1 MLSPWNF
8 PVPCHIR
15 HSSVLVI
22 PCVLCFADSSIGS
35 IFCFLCPVS
44 LTSCL
49 RFKPILL
56 AIYWIYLYD
65 DTLWIIP
72 TQSSICSIPNFSS
85 PGYYF
90 DSWPRHIWLQVK
102 VRDFTIIFSFFLF
115 FFYYLHT
122 IRYSIFL
129 GLPMKYI
136 LNIFLFFFFA
146 VFYFM
151 SLPPMLK
158 SHMVSLTLFPLI
170 HFWYCFQSSEHS
182 RIIPFSC
189 QNFYQVHLF
198 SCVACKS

>member
-115 FFYYLHT
+115 FFIIYIQLDTQYFWVYLWST
-122 IRYSIFL
+122 YWI
-129 GLPMKYI
+129 
-136 LNIFLFFFFA
+136 FFFSF
-146 VFYFM
+146 FLQCFT
-151 SLPPMLK
+151 SCP
-158 SHMVSLTLFPLI
+158 SHP
-170 HFWYCFQSSEHS
+170 C
-182 RIIPFSC
+182 
-189 QNFYQVHLF
+189 
-198 SCVACKS
+198 